1 MEKSA
6 ASLWFLEVVSVRALP
21 SEGGPRIIIL
31 YKCRNLQTHCLHSVV
46 SIWKKEKERDEDVR
60 FILLEGN
67 GHAFHLF
74 ALLIQVLIRFSSG
87 LMTLDTLPSCQRSQ
101 SGSNPKSTKMR
112 TVTVLPAAPMG
123 PYFTPAPQVVSH
135 HVPQMHRV
143 MQPHMLP
150 TPHRV
155 VVQKAMAPVQI
166 TRHQGVESSEAS
178 NSFIFLDI
186 ACYSFMFSN
195 AYAYILKIGALPLH
209 VPLFSYFCLKA
220 IKLPC
225 GEFSYSAGELLADAP
240 SGDVQM
246 MQMPQGLMQHTPN
259 RAVVQHPMQIS
270 RAPVH
275 QGVELSEASN

>member
-1 MEKSA
+1 M
-6 ASLWFLEVVSVRALP
+6 
-21 SEGGPRIIIL
+21 
-31 YKCRNLQTHCLHSVV
+31 

-123 PYFTPAPQVVSH
+123 PYFTPAPHVVSH

-186 ACYSFMFSN
+186 PCYSFMFS
-195 AYAYILKIGALPLH
+195 
-209 VPLFSYFCLKA
+209 S
-220 IKLPC
+220 
-225 GEFSYSAGELLADAP
+225 
-240 SGDVQM
+240 
-246 MQMPQGLMQHTPN
+246 
-259 RAVVQHPMQIS
+259 IS
-270 RAPVH
+270 
-275 QGVELSEASN
+275 